1 MVEICMMR
9 TFTKMIRQ
17 LLFVVVLV
25 LAVQT
30 NVANGHFFGSTKTVG
45 NYQIIFSPYPSTP
58 KAGDNSTLLNF
69 SVLENNSNI
78 YNIYAAVVIT
88 ERQSGDVVEQIPY
101 KLYEFSDF
109 TVPYTFS
116 KPGDYTVR
124 LQTRILGD
132 EKYQT
137 NQLVVSFDISAL
149 DPNQLIPFDELMLF
163 YVTPIL
169 YPITVVA
176 SSNDPLAQ
184 AFVDYL
190 KSAAAKPLFEKQG
203 FTVVTP

>member
-1 MVEICMMR
+1 MVEICIMR

-88 ERQSGDVVEQIPY
+88 ERQSGDVIEQIPY

-132 EKYQT
+132 EKYQS

-163 YVTPIL
+163 YVTPAAV
-169 YPITVVA
+169 VVA
-176 SSNDPLAQ
+176 GIAI
-184 AFVDYL
+184 YL
-190 KSAAAKPLFEKQG
+190 RSKKKI
-203 FTVVTP
+203 

>member
-1 MVEICMMR
+1 ML
-9 TFTKMIRQ
+9 TFTEMIRL

-25 LAVQT
+25 LAVQA
-30 NVANGHFFGSTKTVG
+30 NAANGHFFGSTRTID
-45 NYQIIFSPYPSTP
+45 NYQIVFSPYPSTP

-88 ERQSGDVVEQIPY
+88 EKQSGNIVEQIPY

-109 TVPYTFS
+109 TVPFTFS

-124 LQTRILGD
+124 LQARVLGD
-132 EKYQT
+132 EKYQA
-137 NQLVVSFDISAL
+137 NQLVASFDISAL

-163 YVTPIL
+163 YVTPAA
-169 YPITVVA
+169 VVIA
-176 SSNDPLAQ
+176 GIAI
-184 AFVDYL
+184 YL
-190 KSAAAKPLFEKQG
+190 RSKKKL
-203 FTVVTP
+203 